1 MTFPL
6 LPTRNAATKLSIPD
20 PLPKSTIVSP
30 GLSAARMKIVVDAG
44 ERVDRLTRDPVD
56 IPRPVAEALGQR
68 APHLEVIGAVR
79 SFGDIAVHCLDLG
92 FEFAGIKSHGC
103 RHRHRPLET
112 GSADQDP
119 LDLRHREGTAVKS
132 RGGAGN
138 RCVNTKENFA

>member
-92 FEFAGIKSHGC
+92 FEFAGIKAAAVG
-103 RHRHRPLET
+103 T
-112 GSADQDP
+112 GTLLWKRAPRVTDR

-138 RCVNTKENFA
+138 RCVNRKKI

>member
-1 MTFPL
+1 
-6 LPTRNAATKLSIPD
+6 
-20 PLPKSTIVSP
+20 
-30 GLSAARMKIVVDAG
+30 MKIVANAG
-44 ERVDRLTRDPVD
+44 ERIDRLPRDLVE
-56 IPRPVAEALGQR
+56 IRHPVAEALGQR
-68 APHLEVIGAVR
+68 APHLEVISAVR

-138 RCVNTKENFA
+138 RCVNTKENIAQSGVVRMQLARSSMTKR